1 MSVSEEYREYI
12 IECLE
17 RVIPV
22 SWRKMFGGIGI
33 YHEETFFALAAG
45 NSLFFKVDDSN
56 RSDYERA
63 GMEPFRPY
71 KKKSYSM
78 SYYEVPADVLED
90 NTAFANWV
98 NKVVAAAQAGKKPTR
113 RKKRKTS

>member
-22 SWRKMFGGIGI
+22 NWRKMFGGIGI
-33 YHEETFFALAAG
+33 YH
-45 NSLFFKVDDSN
+45 D
-56 RSDYERA
+56 ERA

-71 KKKSYSM
+71 GKKSYSM

-90 NTAFANWV
+90 DSALVSWV
-98 NKVVAAAQAGKKPTR
+98 NKAVAAARAGKNSTRQKKR
-113 RKKRKTS
+113 RKI